1 MFCMAAFC
9 DILSELRKSL
19 RLSQK
24 DLADLL
30 HVSTSTISNYETNR
44 NAPDIENLLWLADYF
59 GVTTDYLL
67 GRSSINLPASE
78 LEQIYANG
86 QTVGDVLKLL
96 LSLQGHSR
104 NIAVYILQS
113 IQLSDI
119 AEQQRSQNEEHKT

>member
-1 MFCMAAFC
+1 MAAFG
-9 DILSELRKSL
+9 DILSELRKNL

-96 LSLQGHSR
+96 LSLREHGR
-104 NIAVYILQS
+104 NIAVNILQS

-119 AEQQRSQNEEHKT
+119 AEQQRSQNEGHKT

>member
-1 MFCMAAFC
+1 MAAFC
-9 DILSELRKSL
+9 DILTELRKSL

-86 QTVGDVLKLL
+86 QTVGDVLNLL
-96 LSLQGHSR
+96 LSLREHGR
-104 NIAVYILQS
+104 NIAVNILQS

-119 AEQQRSQNEEHKT
+119 AEQQRSQNEGLKT